1 MGQLMQGLHLGRRHE
16 LRFVHQDA
24 GDPGR
29 AGGFGTEVG
38 RVVKGRRL
46 TLGAETGR
54 DEALAEAVVHA
65 CGVNQDAVPALLVV
79 VRHLQQGR

>member
-1 MGQLMQGLHLGRRHE
+1 MGQLMQGLHLGRRRHE

-46 TLGAETGR
+46 TLGPRR
-54 DEALAEAVVHA
+54 DVTKPSPKRSSTRAV
-65 CGVNQDAVPALLVV
+65 
-79 VRHLQQGR
+79 